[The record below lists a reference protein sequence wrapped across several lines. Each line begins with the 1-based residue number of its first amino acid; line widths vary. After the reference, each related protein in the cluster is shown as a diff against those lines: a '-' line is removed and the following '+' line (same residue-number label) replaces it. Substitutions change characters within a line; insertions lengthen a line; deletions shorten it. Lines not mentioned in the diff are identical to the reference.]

1 MFTILYYYICT
12 LFYLLILVKENEF
25 PYSKIKSKPPFN
37 ILLRNGCLH
46 LFTHSFHSYYTHTLS
61 TYVTDCVIVTEEY
74 K

>member
-37 ILLRNGCLH
+37 ILLRMGVYICL
-46 LFTHSFHSYYTHTLS
+46 FIHSIHIIH
-61 TYVTDCVIVTEEY
+61 IR
-74 K
+74 